1 MMEPKPPAADPE
13 LVAAGWE
20 RRFLAAADRVEEAVE
35 LYRSLG
41 LEIKA
46 EPLGPSD
53 FGPDCQDCASEV
65 CRSYLLIYTRK
76 PSH

>member
-1 MMEPKPPAADPE
+1 MEPQQIKADQD
-13 LVAAGWE
+13 LLQDGWE
-20 RRFLAAADRVEEAVE
+20 RRFLADANRLEEAVQ

-53 FGPDCQDCASEV
+53 FGPDCQGCASDV
-65 CRSYLLIYTRK
+65 CKTYVLIYTRK
-76 PSH
+76 PPP